1 MASEEISKVNDHT
14 EDRCLYNK
22 VHLALG
28 IDYLNFTHI
37 GNAETIKAI
46 PSFNIL
52 FGLREVVPSHIFVH
66 KSMIFIHMLLFD
78 ISSFTIHIRALGLI
92 FLTPAASLSP
102 VLFKDFAPIRLHKTG
117 VRPFCLSF
125 RFTHAFWAA
134 KLLAIFTATRSSS

>member
-46 PSFNIL
+46 PSFNIFL
-52 FGLREVVPSHIFVH
+52 GLGEVVRPHSFMH
-66 KSMIFIHMLLFD
+66 KSMISIHVFLSTSLHPKFI
-78 ISSFTIHIRALGLI
+78 SE
-92 FLTPAASLSP
+92 PP
-102 VLFKDFAPIRLHKTG
+102 V
-117 VRPFCLSF
+117 
-125 RFTHAFWAA
+125 
-134 KLLAIFTATRSSS
+134 